1 MTLDDL
7 LSRRVERERHLADI
21 GIKYNQA
28 NTKRRE
34 IEAQYI
40 LEWKSKPKSEALF
53 IINHKEDWEN
63 YQKYKEELITAQ
75 SDEDRASK
83 VYYHARDW
91 HSKGDQVDS
100 AISQLMKDNF

>member
-7 LSRRVERERHLADI
+7 LARRVERERHLADI

-34 IEAQYI
+34 IEAQYV
-40 LEWKSKPKSEALF
+40 LEWKSKPKAESLF
-53 IINHKEDWEN
+53 IINHKSDRDN

-91 HSKGDQVDS
+91 HSKGDHVDS
-100 AISQLMKDNF
+100 AISKLMEDNF